1 MCHLILLMPVL
12 GILVFWI
19 WPISISLPVYL
30 IILSISLL
38 VYFSLLRAMHKPV
51 TTGQE
56 GLMNEVGQLTDIINH
71 KGHVTIHGEIWNA
84 ETNLNLKKGDI
95 VRVTDVKGLTLTVQ
109 KTEQKLTHV

>member
-1 MCHLILLMPVL
+1 
-12 GILVFWI
+12 
-19 WPISISLPVYL
+19 
-30 IILSISLL
+30 
-38 VYFSLLRAMHKPV
+38 MHKPV